1 MRKILAF
8 ILFTI
13 LICPYLFTELL
24 YDFQIYKTRK
34 QVKREIISCLNEN
47 DLVIIKLH
55 RTQIHELRWEHSKEF
70 EYKGHMYDVVYKKI
84 IQDSIYY
91 FTWWD
96 QKESELN
103 NLLDKKLLSMLSGDT
118 NTNKDKQSIGYNVY
132 QWKFTKQLFP
142 HTEALIT
149 FNRIQFS
156 NYSIN
161 YTSII
166 PNPIFHPPC

>member
-1 MRKILAF
+1 MRKVLAF

-24 YDFQIYKTRK
+24 YDLQIYKTRK
-34 QVKREIISCLNEN
+34 QVKREIISSLNKS

-70 EYKGHMYDVVYKKI
+70 EYKGHMYDIVYKKI

-91 FTWWD
+91 YTWWD

-103 NLLDKKLLSMLSGDT
+103 NLLDKKLLSMLKNDIG
-118 NTNKDKQSIGYNVY
+118 KEKQNIGYNIY
-132 QWKFTKQLFP
+132 HWKFTKQLLP
-142 HTEALIT
+142 NTEALFT
-149 FNRIQFS
+149 LNRIQFS
-156 NYSIN
+156 NYSNN
-161 YTSII
+161 YTSIFL
-166 PNPIFHPPC
+166 NPIFHPPC